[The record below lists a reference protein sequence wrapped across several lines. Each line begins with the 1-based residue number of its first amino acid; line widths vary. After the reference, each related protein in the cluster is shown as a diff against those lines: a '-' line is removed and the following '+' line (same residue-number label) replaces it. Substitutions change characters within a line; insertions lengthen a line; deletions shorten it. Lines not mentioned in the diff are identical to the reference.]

1 LDYQVTGRFQS
12 PSEPLVEKNPFR
24 ENDRPPVPFP
34 DVAELR
40 SRLPIPVLPEDPAW
54 ERLYWSAWDALR
66 TRFRLPAPGS
76 HLIAAYPQPKSGGNL
91 EMGAASFVA
100 QIAGYLP
107 GPYRLIGLLDNFYA
121 RQHADGFICREL
133 EPETGDDFHSP
144 YEPNSTGPNLLAWAE
159 WRHFRL
165 TGDQGRIAGVFWPL
179 LAYQR
184 WRRAN
189 RTWPNGLYWA
199 TGYSSGLINQPRVP
213 GGRFH
218 HLHWAWVDATAQA
231 AHNLSILERMAAV
244 LGEETLA
251 AEVAAEHNALVQT
264 FNAECWN
271 DATHFYQDVGPDGHF
286 SPVKSLAAYWTL
298 LDARLVPRE
307 RLTPF
312 VQHLRDTWSFR
323 TQHVLPSLPA
333 DDEAYNART
342 GNGFRGGVWPSLT
355 YMVLRGL
362 QVADQHVLAHK
373 LALSH
378 VDTVTQVHETTGCLW
393 ENYAPEDLGPGEPAE
408 EDTTGQ
414 TAAAVIGMILENV
427 LGLSVDWPLRQVTWR
442 RYLERTEAYGVRNW
456 PLGDEGTLD
465 LLSAGDSVQIRTDA
479 PITLALHNGAEL
491 VQTAVPAGAFTIDL
505 D

>member
-1 LDYQVTGRFQS
+1 
-12 PSEPLVEKNPFR
+12 
-24 ENDRPPVPFP
+24 
-34 DVAELR
+34 
-40 SRLPIPVLPEDPAW
+40 
-54 ERLYWSAWDALR
+54 
-66 TRFRLPAPGS
+66 
-76 HLIAAYPQPKSGGNL
+76 
-91 EMGAASFVA
+91 
-100 QIAGYLP
+100 
-107 GPYRLIGLLDNFYA
+107 
-121 RQHADGFICREL
+121 
-133 EPETGDDFHSP
+133 
-144 YEPNSTGPNLLAWAE
+144 
-159 WRHFRL
+159 
-165 TGDQGRIAGVFWPL
+165 
-179 LAYQR
+179 
-184 WRRAN
+184 
-189 RTWPNGLYWA
+189 
-199 TGYSSGLINQPRVP
+199 
-213 GGRFH
+213 
-218 HLHWAWVDATAQA
+218 
-231 AHNLSILERMAAV
+231 
-244 LGEETLA
+244 
-251 AEVAAEHNALVQT
+251 
-264 FNAECWN
+264 
-271 DATHFYQDVGPDGHF
+271 
-286 SPVKSLAAYWTL
+286 
-298 LDARLVPRE
+298 
-307 RLTPF
+307 
-312 VQHLRDTWSFR
+312 
-323 TQHVLPSLPA
+323 LPA